1 MGDFE
6 DWTNFLNLTQSW
18 EGKFKT
24 GTKHGTKMKNNP
36 VYTVAE
42 TLLIGSRI
50 LHSPG
55 QQTQVRANTSILFM
69 LNDTMRRGRR
79 GNNGHTQIINIH
91 RHGNGE
97 RDGVKPPPP
106 RHFYI
111 PGISE
116 LRPWEYVFRNNS
128 SFLRTNILQC
138 IGLHLYMK
146 HKTWL
151 IKVSWLMNYCS
162 QSCKIYIHVK
172 MKTTFHIFQKY
183 R

>member
-1 MGDFE
+1 MLTKANIAIVSGTLSGKSLPPFYFHSFACIVSGGIE

-24 GTKHGTKMKNNP
+24 GTKHGAKHGTKMKNNP

-79 GNNGHTQIINIH
+79 GK
-91 RHGNGE
+91 
-97 RDGVKPPPP
+97 VKPPPP

-116 LRPWEYVFRNNS
+116 LRPWEHVFRSNS

-138 IGLHLYMK
+138 IGLHLYM
-146 HKTWL
+146 
-151 IKVSWLMNYCS
+151 
-162 QSCKIYIHVK
+162 
-172 MKTTFHIFQKY
+172 
-183 R
+183 